1 MKKQELMTMPAPK
14 GNKFWEARSSHGRKP
29 KFANADDLWNASV
42 EYFEWVEENPLYE
55 QKAFCAQGVVTYANM
70 SKMRAMTISGLCIFL
85 DISMQTWLDYKGR
98 KDFIDIT
105 TRVEN
110 IIYNQ
115 KFTGAAADLLNAN
128 IIARDLGL
136 KDESKID
143 HQSSDGSMSPKQTKD
158 LTDEELEAELA
169 KYGIKK
175 PEAGRATNRTTDKE
189 G

>member
-1 MKKQELMTMPAPK
+1 MKKQELMTMPAPT

-29 KFANADDLWNASV
+29 KFTNADDLWNVCV

-70 SKMRAMTISGLCIFL
+70 AKMRAMTISGLCIFL
-85 DISMQTWLDYKGR
+85 DIAESTWQEYR
-98 KDFIDIT
+98 KKEDFSAVT

-175 PEAGRATNRTTDKE
+175 PEAGRATNRTTDTK